1 MTGCKGLLI
10 ALLLAPALALP
21 AACARVVNPATGQTE
36 FTAMSPD
43 QELRLGK
50 EQHPQVLMQFG
61 GAYADPQLQAYV
73 TRIGEQLAAVSELP
87 ELEFTFTVLNSEV
100 INAFALPGGYVY
112 ITRGLLALA
121 DNEAE
126 LAGVMAHEIGHV
138 TARHSAQRYS
148 RGVMAQGGLAVGTI
162 LAAVLGGGAA
172 ADLVQQAGGLGTKA
186 YLAGYSRD
194 QEFQADELGVRYLA
208 RVGYDPTA
216 MSSFLDKLER
226 NDQLMQRLAGRDG
239 ADPAASWF
247 ATHPRTP
254 DRVLRT
260 AERASAETAGD
271 HRISRDEYL
280 TRIDGLI
287 YGEDPSHG
295 FVRGRTFVHPELR
308 FAFEMPDGYR
318 IVNTPAAV
326 IGQAQNGLMKF
337 DTAEVPRERDVGAY
351 LARDWARE
359 LGAGSLGNVAQ
370 SQVNGM
376 PAASA
381 VAAGQLDN
389 GRPVTVA
396 LAALRA
402 GNDRV
407 YRFMFVSPGRMS
419 SAQANAYQAT
429 VNSFRQLSADEAAAI
444 RARRLQVVTVEPGQ
458 DADDYARRMAVDA
471 LPREQ
476 FELLNDLD
484 SGSPL
489 SPGQKVKLVVG
500 RSSPTLVSSVGHA
513 GGLPDLMAR
522 QRTAAGR
529 PRGQKKRWR

>member
-1 MTGCKGLLI
+1 MTGCKRLLI

-36 FTAMSPD
+36 FTAMSPA
-43 QELRLGK
+43 QELQIGE

-61 GAYADPQLQAYV
+61 GAYEDPQLQAYV

-87 ELEFTFTVLNSEV
+87 ELDFTFTLLNSDV

-112 ITRGLLALA
+112 ITRGLLTLA

-148 RGVMAQGGLAVGTI
+148 RGVLAQGGLAIGTI
-162 LAAVLGGGAA
+162 LAGVLGGGAA
-172 ADLVQQAGGLGTKA
+172 ADLVQQAGGLGAQA

-208 RVGYDPTA
+208 RAGYEPTA

-226 NDQLMQRLAGRDG
+226 NDELMRRLAGRDG
-239 ADPAASWF
+239 AERASSWF

-254 DRVLRT
+254 DRVLRA
-260 AERASAETAGD
+260 AEQASAAIAGD
-271 HRISRDEYL
+271 GRTGRDDYL
-280 TRIDGLI
+280 ARIDGMV
-287 YGEDPSHG
+287 YGEDPGQG

-308 FAFEMPDGYR
+308 FAFDLPQGYR
-318 IVNTPAAV
+318 IINTPAAV
-326 IGQAQNGLMKF
+326 IGQGQNSLMKF
-337 DTAEVPRERDVGAY
+337 DAVGVAEDRAMADY
-351 LARDWARE
+351 LGRDWAQE
-359 LGAGSLGNVAQ
+359 LGAGRLGNVAE
-370 SQVNGM
+370 SRVNGM

-381 VAAGQLDN
+381 VAAGQLDD

-402 GNDRV
+402 GDERV
-407 YRFMFVSPGRMS
+407 YRFMFLSPGRMN

-429 VNSFRQLSADEAAAI
+429 VNSFRRLSADEAAAI
-444 RARRLQVVTVEPGQ
+444 DTRRLRVVTVEPGQ
-458 DADDYARRMAVDA
+458 DVEDFARRMAVDA
-471 LPREQ
+471 LPQEQ
-476 FELLNDLD
+476 FELLNGLD
-484 SGSPL
+484 PGATL
-489 SPGQKVKLVVG
+489 TPGQKVKLVV
-500 RSSPTLVSSVGHA
+500 
-513 GGLPDLMAR
+513 
-522 QRTAAGR
+522 
-529 PRGQKKRWR
+529 K